1 METINFQRSFHKF
14 INGMTTTPS
23 NGPYKA
29 ITAVLN
35 LYIWWK
41 HLSNI
46 IRYFPMNILSIDNQ
60 RIMSQLPDQ
69 TPLFKLVKIELSS
82 KRLIQEWHNPNRQG
96 NESHLVQYYPK
107 KILLLFHIILMS
119 KIIKKPV
126 KQSIKV
132 AFCHFAAIISNWS
145 IIYWIENWA
154 KNSVECQTII

>member
-107 KILLLFHIILMS
+107 KNI
-119 KIIKKPV
+119 V
-126 KQSIKV
+126 
-132 AFCHFAAIISNWS
+132 IISHHRESPNV
-145 IIYWIENWA
+145 
-154 KNSVECQTII
+154 KNPQETGKTIN